1 MYFFYF
7 FVHRVK
13 MVNQDLVVKTENV
26 VLLAPRVSQTLPSAR
41 DREKTLIP
49 Y

>member
-26 VLLAPRVSQTLPSAR
+26 VLLAPRVSLVWLVQLVTL
-41 DREKTLIP
+41 EEM
-49 Y
+49 

>member
-26 VLLAPRVSQTLPSAR
+26 VLLAPRVFLVWLVQLVNL
-41 DREKTLIP
+41 EEM
-49 Y
+49 